1 MRSPRILATIAVAS
15 LIGGAAGTAVA
26 VELDGGGSATQTRTT
41 VAAAAEPGQLISGRA
56 VYSRVAPSV
65 VAITARSTQREA
77 GFFFGGGG
85 ITQSTSTGTGFVVSS
100 AGLIVTNEHVIDG
113 ANSVTVSLPNGTT
126 RRATVVGQDRPAD
139 LALLRVDPGK
149 SRLKA
154 LRFAD
159 SDAVQIGDTTFAIGN
174 PFGLN
179 GTLTS
184 GIVSATGRTID
195 APDGAA
201 IGNVI
206 QTDAALNPGNSGG
219 PLLDARGDV
228 IGVNSQIESPNS
240 GRDSQGSNTGVG
252 FAIPANTVK
261 HVVAS
266 LGGAAGS

>member
-1 MRSPRILATIAVAS
+1 MNNGLRDVTLN
-15 LIGGAAGTAVA
+15 GGTLTSTTAN
-26 VELDGGGSATQTRTT
+26 
-41 VAAAAEPGQLISGRA
+41 
-56 VYSRVAPSV
+56 
-65 VAITARSTQREA
+65 
-77 GFFFGGGG
+77 
-85 ITQSTSTGTGFVVSS
+85 STSTIDVSRP
-100 AGLIVTNEHVIDG
+100 GEGYG
-113 ANSVTVSLPNGTT
+113 AW
-126 RRATVVGQDRPAD
+126 
-139 LALLRVDPGK
+139 
-149 SRLKA
+149 
-154 LRFAD
+154 
-159 SDAVQIGDTTFAIGN
+159 
-174 PFGLN
+174 GLN